1 MIRMLA
7 IDEEHLSWLA
17 PILKLVLTA
26 CIVVTASVIVER
38 SGALIGALVFTLP
51 VTVWP
56 AYLFLSLEHNASYLA
71 DSAGLGLAVNAVSGA
86 FLLLYL
92 VLAQKRNL
100 AVSLGV
106 AIGAS
111 FVLAGLV
118 YSSPWSLL
126 GAGVLNL
133 FVYPLCLV
141 LCNRYRAVQVPLLV
155 RQWYELPARTATV
168 CTILILHPRSGGHAS
183 AAVIANGLWGLFGI
197 GLGLFALASTV
208 LTWGLPFALVLLLAI
223 PVAWNLSVWRIH
235 RRLGR

>member
-1 MIRMLA
+1 MIRVRA
-7 IDEEHLSWLA
+7 IDQELLSWLA

-38 SGALIGALVFTLP
+38 SGPLIGALVVTLP

-92 VLAQKRNL
+92 VLAQKRSL
-100 AVSLGV
+100 A
-106 AIGAS
+106 
-111 FVLAGLV
+111 
-118 YSSPWSLL
+118 
-126 GAGVLNL
+126 
-133 FVYPLCLV
+133 
-141 LCNRYRAVQVPLLV
+141 LCNRYRAVRVPLLV
-155 RQWYELPARTATV
+155 RQRYELPARTATV
-168 CTILILHPRSGGHAS
+168 CIMMAGVLLLSRWGGPRAAGLLAVFPISTTCTILILHPRIGGRAS

-197 GLGLFALASTV
+197 GLGLFALASTA
-208 LTWGLPFALVLLLAI
+208 LTWGLPFALALLLAI

-235 RRLGR
+235 PRLGR